1 MLRFVPGPRLARA
14 VSQAGHDPIVSAVAG
29 GRRGGCARRHE
40 RHVEGTYDWIVGLRL
55 GLRA

>member
-1 MLRFVPGPRLARA
+1 MLRFVPGPRLARS
-14 VSQAGHDPIVSAVAG
+14 VSQAGHDPIVSAILAG
-29 GRRGGCARRHE
+29 DPAGAHAAVT

>member
-1 MLRFVPGPRLARA
+1 MLRVVPGPRLARW
-14 VSQAGHDPIVSAVAG
+14 VSQAGHEPIVTAID
-29 GRRGGCARRHE
+29 GRDPATAHDAMV